1 MLNKV
6 LIIATNEGGHKEI
19 IQNKKNGILVDSKN
33 VNKFVSEIKHYLDK
47 KIERNKIIDNAF
59 KFAKKIILLKTR

>member
-33 VNKFVSEIKHYLDK
+33 INKFVSEIKHYLDK
-47 KIERNKIIDNAF
+47 K
-59 KFAKKIILLKTR
+59 